1 MRFLPAAAAA
11 LFLAAVFA
19 GCSSESEKKP
29 ADSGGGGTT
38 ATTDK
43 PADKP
48 ADKPDEKPA
57 AKPKTVPLGEEE
69 AALRQMLSGDFDNE
83 MKAYESLMAANAA
96 SPMCDYY
103 WSRYME
109 AADFADDDVTEE
121 IVRATDRLLPKGLH
135 PLAEAHARNYRMLVA
150 RGKGKIADA
159 EKEAVEL
166 GFVRDWFLC
175 GPFDN
180 ESETGF
186 KNVYG
191 PEKDSGLDKEH
202 EGKHGANRWFRSAAR
217 ASFGEVDMAQLFRLA
232 SDVCAY
238 AAAYVKS
245 DATKP
250 VALRLA
256 SDGATK
262 VWVNG
267 KLALTSDCY
276 RQAGFDQDAAGA
288 VLEKG
293 WNVILVKV
301 CQKGGGEDTK
311 NLEDLSWEFGL
322 RLTEPDGRKLA
333 GWESEGDLA
342 RAKGLKVSERS
353 GVEAPKVETGSEGVL
368 VENVKAKSDDALSR
382 ARLAFLKLHRHE
394 LDENDRGARDLLR
407 EAVKIADGEPVFWLW
422 LGSAEEAK
430 NRRLPALHKAMD
442 LSPGSAL
449 ILCKEGELHQGQI
462 DDKAKMRFEEA
473 LAARKGMVMARMD
486 LAQLYARRGGVW
498 VNEAKKI
505 YQGIIKDFPNHGIA
519 KADLARMSNDAP
531 VEQTKWLEERLA
543 GWGLD
548 FGVRGQL
555 IGVYRRTGEFAKAI
569 ALCDGRLA
577 MQPFDVNA
585 HMLAASI
592 HESRGEWDK
601 ATARYRAALAI
612 SPENISAMIAAANC
626 AISAEKNDE
635 AVKWLG
641 DALAVRPNQPDVT
654 KRLRSLKPK
663 EKEFWRGY
671 EVELKPY
678 LDAAKAARKQ
688 GDESAT
694 YLFKHDA
701 VFVNENGTCN
711 YFTQQV
717 IKLHDDKAANDFRF
731 ASAIGG
737 HFDTFSG
744 GRAEFRTAKLI
755 RPDGTEVE
763 GERREGQWS
772 CRFPNPNAGDVIVME
787 FQMEESG
794 EPRYKGYFGLLL
806 PLQPEFQPVANAKIT
821 LVHPET
827 KPIYHEAVRFNSK
840 PEITQKDKTLIT
852 TWEIANIG
860 YIQDEPAMPAFY
872 ETVPYL
878 HFSTFKT
885 WQDVGE
891 WFSGLVKDRFEASE
905 EMKVEVKKAVAGAK
919 TKMEKIEALYQLMVS
934 RTRYEALGLENHAYL
949 PFKASETFERHY
961 GDCKDTATLFVTMM
975 REAGEEAN
983 MVLIRT
989 NSGGAI
995 ATGLP
1000 SMKVFDHCIAWVPDA
1015 GNGKGMFVDGTAR
1028 YYSVKDLPSMDQGA
1042 LVFIVRQDDKA
1053 AAQISDWLPP
1063 EMNARQRVITVTIKE
1078 DGSAT
1083 VVEKGTVTGMD
1094 AGQMRSRFQEGAKRE
1109 KEWESWY
1116 NRTFDSVKVN
1126 KLSFNDLSNYNLPVE
1141 YTAEYSVPHF
1151 ARKEG
1156 RGVVIRPS
1164 LFPSKMLENYGQ
1176 LSERQHDLLLEFP
1189 RTRSEKVIFEL
1200 PAGWKARS
1208 LPAAVD
1214 RDTPLGAFHLKARA
1228 DGNRIEVE
1236 SGMTLKAPRI
1246 PKGDYKA
1253 WRDFAGEID
1262 RAQDDE
1268 IVIEPEK

>member
-1 MRFLPAAAAA
+1 MRPLPFAALA
-11 LFLAAVFA
+11 LFLASLFA
-19 GCSSESEKKP
+19 GCSSDSDKKP
-29 ADSGGGGTT
+29 ADSGGGGNTV
-38 ATTDK
+38 ATEEPNVK

-48 ADKPDEKPA
+48 ADKPEP
-57 AKPKTVPLGEEE
+57 PKTVALGEEE
-69 AALRQMLSGDFDNE
+69 AALRQMLAGDFDAM
-83 MKAYESLMAANAA
+83 MKSYEGLMASNAA

-121 IVRATDRLLPKGLH
+121 IGRAIERLMPKGLH
-135 PLAEAHARNYRMLVA
+135 PVAEAQARNYRLLVA
-150 RGKGKIADA
+150 RGKGKIEDAD
-159 EKEAVEL
+159 KEAGEL

-186 KNVYG
+186 KTAYG
-191 PEKDSGLDKEH
+191 PEKDFSLASEY
-202 EGKHGANRWFRSAAR
+202 EGKHGKNRWFRSAAR
-217 ASFGEVDMAQLFRLA
+217 ARFGTVDMSQLFRLN

-238 AAAYVKS
+238 AAALVKS
-245 DATKP
+245 ETTRP
-250 VALRLA
+250 VAIRIA

-267 KLALTSDCY
+267 VPVLASDCY

-293 WNVILVKV
+293 WNVILVKT

-311 NLEDLSWEFGL
+311 NLEDFTWEFSL

-333 GWESEGDLA
+333 GWESEGDLQK
-342 RAKGLKVSERS
+342 AKALKASEPS
-353 GVEAPKVETGSEGVL
+353 GAELAKVDLGAEGVL
-368 VENVKAKSDDALSR
+368 IEKVKNDPADALSR
-382 ARLAFLKLHRHE
+382 ARLAFLKVQRHE

-407 EAVKIADGEPVFWLW
+407 EAVKLADGEPVFWLW
-422 LGSAEEAK
+422 LSVAEDAK
-430 NRRLPALHKAMD
+430 NRRVPALNRAME
-442 LSPGSAL
+442 LSPGSPL
-449 ILCKEGELHQGQI
+449 LLCRDGESHAGQI
-462 DDKAKMRFEEA
+462 DEKAEARFKEA
-473 LAARKGMVMARMD
+473 LAARKGLVMARMD

-498 VNEAKKI
+498 VNESKKI

-519 KADLARMSNDAP
+519 KADLARMSNEAP
-531 VEQTKWLEERLA
+531 VEQTKYLEERLA

-548 FGVRGQL
+548 FSVRGQL
-555 IGVYRRTGEFAKAI
+555 IGVYRRTGQFGKAI
-569 ALCDGRLA
+569 DLCDGRLA
-577 MQPFDVNA
+577 IQPFDVNA
-585 HMLAASI
+585 HMLAAAI
-592 HESRGEWDK
+592 LESQALWDK
-601 ATARYRAALAI
+601 AMERYRAALAI
-612 SPENISAMIAAANC
+612 SPENTTAMIAAANC
-626 AISAEKNDE
+626 AISAGKNEE
-635 AVKWLG
+635 AISYFDG
-641 DALAVRPNQPDVT
+641 ALAVRPNQPDVT

-663 EKEFWRGY
+663 EKEFWRGF
-671 EVELKPY
+671 EVDLKPY
-678 LDAAKAARKQ
+678 LDAAKACRKE
-688 GDESAT
+688 GDETAT
-694 YLFKHDA
+694 YVFKHDL
-701 VFVNENGTCN
+701 VFVAENGTCN

-717 IKLHDDKAANDFRF
+717 IKLHDETAARAFQF

-744 GRAEFRTAKLI
+744 GRAEFKTARLI
-755 RPDGTEVE
+755 RPDGTVVE
-763 GERREGQWS
+763 GERREGQWN
-772 CRFPNPNAGDVIVME
+772 CRFPNTNAGDVIVME

-806 PLQPEFQPVANAKIT
+806 PLQPEFQPVASAKIT
-821 LVHPET
+821 LVHPES
-827 KPIYHEAVRFNSK
+827 KPIYHEAVRFVEK
-840 PEITQKDKTLIT
+840 PEITQKDGKLVT
-852 TWEIANIG
+852 TWEVANIG
-860 YIQDEPAMPAFY
+860 YIKEEPLMPAFY

-891 WFSGLVKDRFEASE
+891 WFSGLVRDRFEASE
-905 EMKVEVKKAVAGAK
+905 EMKEEVKKAVAGKK
-919 TKMEKIEALYQLMVS
+919 TRMEKIEALYQLMVS

-989 NSGGAI
+989 NQGGAL

-1042 LVFIVRQDDKA
+1042 LVFIVRNDDKA
-1053 AAQISDWLPP
+1053 AAQISEWLPP
-1063 EMNARQRVITVTIKE
+1063 EMNDRQRVITVTIKE

-1083 VVEKGTVTGMD
+1083 IVEKGTVTGMD
-1094 AGQMRSRFQEGAKRE
+1094 AGQMRSRFQEGSKRE
-1109 KEWESWY
+1109 KVWEEWYS
-1116 NRTFDSVKVN
+1116 RVFDAVKVD

-1141 YTAEYSVPHF
+1141 YTAEYTVPRF

-1176 LSERQHDLLLEFP
+1176 LSEREHDLLLEFP
-1189 RTRSEKVIFEL
+1189 RTRSEKVVFEL
-1200 PAGWKARS
+1200 PAGWKAKS
-1208 LPAAVD
+1208 LPQPVE
-1214 RDTPLGAFHLKARA
+1214 RDSPLGSFRLKARSE
-1228 DGNRIEVE
+1228 GNRIEIE

-1253 WRDFAGEID
+1253 WRDFAGEVD

-1268 IVIEPEK
+1268 IVVEPE